1 MSARVSSYNAAMS
14 ALARD
19 KQWRKAL
26 KILEYMIKQA
36 YVAHTTHTHTHEYT
50 RLMCSTFVCDCE
62 YRICVPDCEYGC
74 MCLCVVLV
82 CGRTRRRTA
91 VP

>member
-36 YVAHTTHTHTHEYT
+36 YVAHTTHTHTQRH
-50 RLMCSTFVCDCE
+50 
-62 YRICVPDCEYGC
+62 
-74 MCLCVVLV
+74 
-82 CGRTRRRTA
+82 
-91 VP
+91 